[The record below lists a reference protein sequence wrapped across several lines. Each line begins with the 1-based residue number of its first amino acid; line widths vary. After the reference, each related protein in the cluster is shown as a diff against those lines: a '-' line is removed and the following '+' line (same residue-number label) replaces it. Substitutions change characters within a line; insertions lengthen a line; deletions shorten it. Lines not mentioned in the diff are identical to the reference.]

1 MYNNILKMKLF
12 YQEYG
17 KVDDRKKP
25 LVILHGLLGSLD
37 NWHTLS
43 RRLGER
49 YHVFALDQRNHGQSP
64 HSDEMTYSAMADD
77 LGEFLE
83 DHDIRSTAL
92 IGHSMGGKTAMEY
105 SLRNPSRV
113 SALVVVDIA
122 PRSYPPHHEYIFE
135 ALFAL
140 DLRSFESRS
149 EIDRTLSQQIPNP
162 ATRQFVMKNL
172 KRNDDNSFRWK
183 VHLEGLHANIDE
195 LNRKIASDTPYTGPA
210 LFIKGL
216 RSDYILEGD
225 TPQIRNLFPKAVIQ
239 PLDTGHWVHA
249 ELPDEFH
256 SLVVDFLTQSKYY

>member
-1 MYNNILKMKLF
+1 MKLF
-12 YQEYG
+12 HHEYG
-17 KVDDRKKP
+17 GSEQRKA

-43 RRLGER
+43 RRLSSQYR
-49 YHVFALDQRNHGQSP
+49 VFALDQRNHGQSP
-64 HSDEMTYSAMADD
+64 HSEEMTFSAMAGD
-77 LGEFLE
+77 LGDFLD
-83 DHDIRSTAL
+83 DHRIPSAAL
-92 IGHSMGGKTAMEY
+92 IGHSMGGKAAMEY

-113 SALVVVDIA
+113 PALVVVDIA

-140 DLRSFESRS
+140 DLRTFETRS
-149 EIDRTLSQQIPNP
+149 EIDRALSQQIPNP

-183 VHLEGLHANIDE
+183 VHLEVLHANIDE
-195 LNRKIASDTPYTGPA
+195 LNREIVSDAPYPGPA

-216 RSDYILEGD
+216 RSDYILEDD